1 MVSPRLPLAR
11 AALRLLPALA
21 LAAGCAGPEEQI
33 SPLVDCSIEAQN
45 ARLLQTMRDIYLW
58 YDQIPD
64 VDPAAYD
71 SPEALLEAIRFAE
84 KDPWTHV
91 SPAAAQAAYYSEGQ
105 TLGVGVRWKI
115 NEAEDALGVALVYP
129 GSAAADAGMQR
140 GDEVVALNG
149 VSIATIAAEDRWVGA
164 TGEDAEGVPVTIG
177 LRRPSGVTEEITVHK
192 RVYTLL
198 TTHGTQVFDVEG
210 HKIGYL
216 YLDRFIGPAVSAI
229 REAFASFREAGVQDL
244 ILDMRYN
251 GGGLIEVSRILASM
265 IGGKEIDGRT
275 YNLTRYNARHTDW
288 NETSRFGVDENA
300 LNLER
305 VAVIATGST
314 ASASEL
320 VINNL
325 DPWIRVG
332 VIGGDT
338 YGKPVG
344 SKSYDDCGL
353 NISPIMFRS
362 LNADGTG
369 DYYEGLPA
377 DCPAEDQLS
386 APLGDQAEASVA
398 EAIHWLMS
406 TVVAGDLTPESC
418 SPASQGARVRR
429 YRPVPLTGLREEIG
443 AF

>member
-1 MVSPRLPLAR
+1 MVSTRLPLAR
-11 AALRLLPALA
+11 AALWLLPALA

-33 SPLVDCSIEAQN
+33 KPVVDCSIEAQN
-45 ARLLQTMRDIYLW
+45 ERLLQKMRDIYLW

-64 VDPAAYD
+64 LDPGAYD

-84 KDPWTHV
+84 KDPWTHI
-91 SPAAAQAAYYSEGQ
+91 SPAAARAAYYSEGE
-105 TLGVGVRWKI
+105 TLGIGLRWKL
-115 NEAEDALGVALVYP
+115 NEAADALGVALIYP
-129 GSAAADAGMQR
+129 GSAAADAGLSR

-149 VSIATIAAEDRWVGA
+149 VSVATIEAEDLWASA
-164 TGEDAEGVPVTIG
+164 TGDDAEGVPVTIA
-177 LRRPSGVTEEITVHK
+177 LRRPGGGTEEITVQK
-192 RVYTLL
+192 RVYKLL
-198 TTHGTQVFDVEG
+198 TVAEPQVFEVEG
-210 HKIGYL
+210 HKIGYV
-216 YLDRFIGPAVSAI
+216 YLDRFISPAVDAI
-229 REAFASFREAGVQDL
+229 REAFASLREAGAQDL

-251 GGGLIEVSRILASM
+251 GGGLVEVSRVLASL

-275 YNLTRYNARHTDW
+275 YNLTRYNARHLDW
-288 NETSRFGVDENA
+288 NEASRFGVDENA
-300 LNLER
+300 LNLPR
-305 VAVIATGST
+305 LAVIATGST

-362 LNADGTG
+362 LNADGIG

-398 EAIHWLMS
+398 EAIRWLMS
-406 TVVAGDLTPESC
+406 NVNTPGAPESC
-418 SPASQGARVRR
+418 SAASQGARVRG